1 VTAVVPRWPGRR
13 AVEDT
18 ALVSMVR
25 DVLRRVLREPLS
37 ARPLAELWYV
47 LLAAPLTVLGVVYVL
62 VSLVVGAA
70 LAVTAVGIPL
80 ISRAVPGTRGFGA
93 VRRRMVAR
101 LLGKPVLPPTPYRPP
116 PGMLARVSAGL
127 RDSVGWRAMGYQLIA
142 LPLAGAGL
150 YVVLVT
156 WAWGLIA
163 LTYPIQLALR
173 VNTSTLPD
181 GHQGLMWH
189 GIVVEHWPAALLLTL
204 IGVVL
209 LLVAPW
215 AVRAFLLVDTA
226 LVGALLGQPGTADR
240 IRDLE
245 RSRAYA
251 IEDVAATLRRIERDL
266 HDGVQAR
273 MVALAMNLTMLNETL
288 GADISEQS
296 RGLLTGALEHAKDGI
311 AELRHMVGGI
321 HPPALDAGLETALG
335 TLAARSP
342 IPVNIHAE
350 LPERPTDAIE
360 TIAYFT
366 VAELLTN
373 VTKHSGADRATVELT
388 ETDGRLVLR
397 VTDTGSGGATLEGAG
412 TGLRGLTER
421 VGTVD
426 GRLAVESPAGGPTVI
441 TIDLPLHT

>member
-1 VTAVVPRWPGRR
+1 
-13 AVEDT
+13 
-18 ALVSMVR
+18 VSTVR

-37 ARPLAELWYV
+37 ARPLAELWYL
-47 LLAAPLTVLGVVYVL
+47 LLAAPLAVLGLLYVV
-62 VSLVVGAA
+62 VSLAVGAA

-93 VRRRMVAR
+93 LRRRMVAS
-101 LLGKPVLPPTPYRPP
+101 LLGTPIAAPVPYRPP

-127 RDSVGWRAMGYQLIA
+127 RDSVGWRAIGYQLVA
-142 LPLAGAGL
+142 LPLEAVGL
-150 YVVLVT
+150 IVALVT
-156 WAWGLIA
+156 WMWGLIA
-163 LTYPIQLALR
+163 LTYPIQLALD
-173 VNTSTLPD
+173 VNTTTLPD
-181 GHQGLMWH
+181 GRHGLIWH
-189 GIVVEHWPAALLLTL
+189 GLVVEHWPSALLMSVIGLVELL
-204 IGVVL
+204 I
-209 LLVAPW
+209 APW
-215 AVRAFLLVDTA
+215 AVRAFLVVDKA
-226 LVGALLGQPGTADR
+226 LVRSLLGRPGVADR

-251 IEDVAATLRRIERDL
+251 IEDVAATVRRIERDL

-288 GADISEQS
+288 GPDISNQS
-296 RGLLTGALEHAKDGI
+296 RDLLTGALGHAKDGI

-342 IPVNIHAE
+342 IPVDVRAE

-360 TIAYFT
+360 TIAYFS

-373 VTKHSGADRATVELT
+373 VTKHSGAERATVELT
-388 ETDGRLVLR
+388 ESDGRLVLR
-397 VTDTGSGGATLEGAG
+397 VTDTGSGGATLDGTG

-426 GRLAVESPAGGPTVI
+426 GRLAVESPVGGPTVI